1 MTRRPPPSFP
11 RRRRPHEAAPRR
23 GRHFACVCGEGAPPF
38 REGAAAMSRGSAASW
53 GARVA
58 AGCDEDCDSDDDC
71 WDIGV
76 PRDEAQVG

>member
-1 MTRRPPPSFP
+1 
-11 RRRRPHEAAPRR
+11 
-23 GRHFACVCGEGAPPF
+23 
-38 REGAAAMSRGSAASW
+38 MSRGSAASW

-76 PRDEAQVG
+76 PRDEAQVGQGLAAVGALVQPGLGGG